1 VEFEMASLTQK
12 LYEMLLPAVEALGF
26 ELWGVEYIPQ
36 GKHSILR
43 VYIEHEN
50 GITVD
55 NCEEVSKQVSAVL
68 DVEDPISAHYNL
80 EVSSPGMDRLL
91 FYPYQYHGFIGENI
105 NVRLRL
111 ALNNQRKF
119 TGKLI
124 AVSEQ
129 GIEIE
134 AKGIKVEVEWN
145 NIDKAQVVPS
155 FTKNTGRMEK

>member
-1 VEFEMASLTQK
+1 MANLTQK
-12 LYEMLLPAVEALGF
+12 LYEMLLPAVEAVGF
-26 ELWGVEYIPQ
+26 ELWGIEYIPQ

-55 NCEEVSKQVSAVL
+55 NCEAVSRQVSAVL
-68 DVEDPISAHYNL
+68 DVEDPISAHYSL
-80 EVSSPGMDRLL
+80 EISSPGLDRLL
-91 FYPYQYHGFIGENI
+91 FYPHQYHSFIGEQI
-105 NVRLRL
+105 TVRLRL
-111 ALNNQRKF
+111 AINNQRKF
-119 TGKLI
+119 TGTLM

-134 AKGIKVEVEWN
+134 AKGTKFEIDWN

-155 FTKNTGRMEK
+155 FVKTGRAGK